1 MDLGLNSG
9 ERPPLSVSLSGHR
22 GAGGR
27 YNIKTREF
35 IFCARRVVD
44 TLRRKYEK
52 IIPFSIYIYSGP
64 PYLLLSVRGQSARK
78 SQTQSRT
85 HRAGPPR
92 ARRGPAAACNVP
104 SRATANWSVRA
115 APPAPAARRQMLAL
129 LPHHATYALAGR
141 CCRQRP
147 PYVWGRSG
155 GGRQRLLEGD
165 TAGVADVVAPDV
177 QLLEHR
183 RPRGLERR
191 GERHSPLPRKGA
203 A

>member
-44 TLRRKYEK
+44 TLRKYEK

-78 SQTQSRT
+78 SLKLNHART
-85 HRAGPPR
+85 ARDPR
-92 ARRGPAAACNVP
+92 ARRPPVTCQAAQLRTGAYE
-104 SRATANWSVRA
+104 RHL
-115 APPAPAARRQMLAL
+115 RRQLQDGKCSL
-129 LPHHATYALAGR
+129 CFLTHATHALAGR